1 MTKGA
6 SALSQAMLQT
16 VTWGGHSGTARRYLL
31 WQLRLL
37 PQPPIW
43 SAHPIQLVAISP
55 GPPSSSFSS
64 LHCHLPPHSPAVT
77 LQKSCQALN
86 NSLNRTG
93 WWTALDFGFQLVAPD
108 PLKHLPPP
116 SSSSSNYPTHTHNDS
131 FTHSYSYAPPEHIF
145 KVTHHLETAVFRTW
159 TPTDPIQQHWGMCM
173 NEGDNLHVHN
183 QANVKAPAKLKSQL
197 FKWCRYFYTF
207 WIVHVF
213 FCYFE
218 IYIKPHF
225 QKSLF
230 KS

>member
-93 WWTALDFGFQLVAPD
+93 WWTALDFGFQLVAPRSSQA
-108 PLKHLPPP
+108 PPATLVLILQL
-116 SSSSSNYPTHTHNDS
+116 SNTHTQWLIHTFILVRTTRAHIQSDTSPRNCSFPNMNSHRSDS
-131 FTHSYSYAPPEHIF
+131 AA
-145 KVTHHLETAVFRTW
+145 LR
-159 TPTDPIQQHWGMCM
+159 
-173 NEGDNLHVHN
+173 NVHE
-183 QANVKAPAKLKSQL
+183 
-197 FKWCRYFYTF
+197 WRG
-207 WIVHVF
+207 
-213 FCYFE
+213 
-218 IYIKPHF
+218 
-225 QKSLF
+225 
-230 KS
+230 